1 MFDFQNKQ
9 EEAIFFQSVGSIN
22 IHVEEVLG
30 TDLFLKI
37 SEKKVTVN
45 PVLTFVSNVMYINKN
60 NKLKFHRDYHFQIAL
75 LLKDEWL
82 DIFFDDF
89 QSQVPE
95 CKTILGVLTSTYDI
109 PWYISFVKNELTGI
123 CELDIGRNGIL
134 L

>member
-1 MFDFQNKQ
+1 MFDFHNRQ

-37 SEKKVTVN
+37 SEKKATVN
-45 PVLTFVSNVMYINKN
+45 PVLTFISNVMYINKD
-60 NKLKFHRDYHFQIAL
+60 NKLKLYRDYPFQIAL

-82 DIFFDDF
+82 DVFFENF
-89 QSQVPE
+89 QSQVPG

-109 PWYISFVKNELTGI
+109 PWYISFVKKELTEI